1 MAKIVVENNV
11 CEVLEVEIGDK
22 TYNVPLG
29 SSLSYKKLNSLK
41 STPEFMA
48 FFMEYIP
55 EEVFNTLTVA
65 NISAIIKEWNK
76 ATEQDAGIG
85 LGK

>member
-1 MAKIVVENNV
+1 MAKITVENKV
-11 CEVLEVEIGDK
+11 VEVLEVEIGEK
-22 TYNVPLG
+22 TYNIPLG
-29 SSLSYKKLNSLK
+29 SSLTYKKLNSLK
-41 STPEFMA
+41 TTENFMQ

-55 EEVFNTLTVA
+55 EDIFDTLSIA

-76 ATEQDAGIG
+76 ATEQASGIS

>member
-1 MAKIVVENNV
+1 MAKITVENKV
-11 CEVLEVEIGDK
+11 VEVLEVEIGEK
-22 TYNVPLG
+22 TYNIPLG
-29 SSLSYKKLNSLK
+29 SSLTYKKLNSLK
-41 STPEFMA
+41 TTESFMQ

-55 EEVFNTLTVA
+55 EDIFDTLSIA

-76 ATEQDAGIG
+76 ATEQASGIS